1 MSETLIQRLDRIESE
16 IEKLKIP
23 TKNSSNKKL
32 PDIKSEVEKVVDIAY
47 INNLYR
53 NK

>member
-1 MSETLIQRLDRIESE
+1 MSETLIQKLNRMESE
-16 IEKLKIP
+16 IEKLK
-23 TKNSSNKKL
+23 SQQQSNRKQKL
-32 PDIKSEVEKVVDIAY
+32 PDIKSEVEKVVNIAY

>member
-1 MSETLIQRLDRIESE
+1 MSETLIQ
-16 IEKLKIP
+16 KLKRMEAEID
-23 TKNSSNKKL
+23 KLKSAQQSNNKEKS
-32 PDIKSEVEKVVDIAY
+32 PDIKSEVEKVVNISY

>member
-1 MSETLIQRLDRIESE
+1 MSETLLEKLDRIESE
-16 IEKLKIP
+16 IEKLKMSP
-23 TKNSSNKKL
+23 QNSSNKKS